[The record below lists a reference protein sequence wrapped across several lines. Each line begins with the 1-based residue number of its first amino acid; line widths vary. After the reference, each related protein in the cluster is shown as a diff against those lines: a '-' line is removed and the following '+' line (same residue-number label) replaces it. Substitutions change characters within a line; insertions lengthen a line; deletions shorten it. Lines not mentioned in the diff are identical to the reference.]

1 MSAEKQSFRGELERL
16 EAIVRELEDKDID
29 LDRALDLF
37 QEGVKRL
44 AAARELLR
52 ESELTVKR
60 VLEEA
65 DGSLRTDDL
74 ER

>member
-1 MSAEKQSFRGELERL
+1 MSAQKQSFRSELEGL

-29 LDRALDLF
+29 LDRALELF

-60 VLEEA
+60 VLEET